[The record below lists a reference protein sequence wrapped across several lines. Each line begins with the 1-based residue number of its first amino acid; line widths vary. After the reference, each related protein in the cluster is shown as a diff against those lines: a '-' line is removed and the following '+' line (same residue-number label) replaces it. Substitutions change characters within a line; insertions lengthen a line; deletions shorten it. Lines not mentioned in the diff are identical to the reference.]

1 MLWISRILS
10 FFGGPPL
17 QLPPLAQLFLR
28 DLVSTNLVTPFSQSN
43 LYSWKPALM
52 LRGASVSNVDSTALA
67 EDFWLSSLYRKLK
80 GRARTMTRSRHTADL
95 RYSANR
101 SIQNIIISSRDLG
114 TLDGRLGLT
123 TRNSQL
129 QRSTSLQD
137 NIVGTIKLIKRM
149 FVVIGVSLDAVI
161 ADRKALWKIR
171 PLCKVVFDVLV
182 EATHTWKSDHA

>member
-67 EDFWLSSLYRKLK
+67 EDFWKLK

-171 PLCKVVFDVLV
+171 PLCKVVFDLWWR
-182 EATHTWKSDHA
+182 TLGKPK